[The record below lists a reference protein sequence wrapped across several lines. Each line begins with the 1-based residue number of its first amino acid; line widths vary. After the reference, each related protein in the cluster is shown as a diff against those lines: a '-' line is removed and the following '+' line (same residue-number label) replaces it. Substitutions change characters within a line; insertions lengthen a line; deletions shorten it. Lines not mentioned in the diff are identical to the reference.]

1 MDMDIKELED
11 LAQDTHADLQ
21 EPSKK
26 AVDSP
31 AEAPGHT
38 DDTRPSEGTPTQ
50 DVTTTAS
57 EVTESMNSKV
67 QMDRETLAEAQ
78 KAVKINQ
85 DLFY

>member
-1 MDMDIKELED
+1 M
-11 LAQDTHADLQ
+11 AQNTHADLQ
-21 EPSKK
+21 EPSRK

-31 AEAPGHT
+31 AEAPGNT

-57 EVTESMNSKV
+57 EVAESLNSKIV
-67 QMDRETLAEAQ
+67 LDRESLAEAQ